1 MFPEDRRY
9 AEAFARGGLEAERE
23 EREKVKEEEKRKQDE
38 NHRHFMEFLE
48 QARREREEKERAL
61 VMKDDSSSDIDPLA
75 LGTYYTSSK
84 DSSKPEEE
92 SSSLNKSR
100 SDLKSETASDNE
112 DEQTRVLVTEVD
124 ARAVPMKD
132 AVGKSVEFDDDV
144 LELD

>member
-1 MFPEDRRY
+1 
-9 AEAFARGGLEAERE
+9 
-23 EREKVKEEEKRKQDE
+23 
-38 NHRHFMEFLE
+38 MEFLE

-84 DSSKPEEE
+84 NSSKPEEE

-112 DEQTRVLVTEVD
+112 DEQGGVKVTEVV
-124 ARAVPMKD
+124 AEAVEIKD
-132 AVGKSVEFDDDV
+132 ETGTALEFDQ
-144 LELD
+144 LD